1 MHVVVT
7 YLCTDVDDSSVV
19 KVMGFNFSLVIVKV
33 TLLVSF

>member
-1 MHVVVT
+1 MLAHAL
-7 YLCTDVDDSSVV
+7 YSVV

>member
-1 MHVVVT
+1 MVIICVVS
-7 YLCTDVDDSSVV
+7 SSVV

>member
-1 MHVVVT
+1 MLSAV
-7 YLCTDVDDSSVV
+7 YCSVV